1 MNSLVDISYKKILFI
16 GEKKEEC
23 DLVKEQL
30 GESVFAVRHFA
41 GNEFVKRPSEYLIID
56 ASRRLQI
63 VYPAKDGKKKEERVT
78 AFKKTFRSHA
88 HNALLNRMAK
98 KVIVIVEHG
107 EYWATVLVA
116 DRRHPKLQSRLV
128 SCCSYYS
135 KGPQDEK
142 EEQLKYDNS
151 SEDSWIVKVGN
162 LFSEKLP
169 RRLTIR
175 AEIDYGLIISEV
187 EKENSMK

>member
-1 MNSLVDISYKKILFI
+1 MDSPVDISNKKILFI

-23 DLVKEQL
+23 ELIEKQF
-30 GESVFAVRHFA
+30 GQAVFAVRHFA
-41 GNEFVKRPSEYLIID
+41 GNEFVKRPSDYLIID

-63 VYPAKDGKKKEERVT
+63 VYPAKNGKKKDERVT
-78 AFKKTFRSHA
+78 AFKKTFRHQV

-98 KVIVIVEHG
+98 KVAIIVEHG

-116 DRRHPKLQSRLV
+116 DRRFPKLRSKLV
-128 SCCSYYS
+128 SCCSYYY

-142 EEQLKYDNS
+142 EEHLKFVNS
-151 SEDSWIVKVGN
+151 FENGWTVKVGN

-175 AEIDYGLIISEV
+175 AEIDYGLIISEI
-187 EKENSMK
+187 EKEKTMK